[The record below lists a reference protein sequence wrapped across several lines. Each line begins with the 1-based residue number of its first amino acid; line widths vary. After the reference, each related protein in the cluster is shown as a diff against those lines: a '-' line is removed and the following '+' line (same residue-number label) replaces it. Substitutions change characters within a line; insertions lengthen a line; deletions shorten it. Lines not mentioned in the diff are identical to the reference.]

1 MLNKNFP
8 LELLKKLLNEHLNI
22 KLIKLENSTKEQMN
36 NLKKT
41 SKNFKEFSKNIQQ
54 LINSNI
60 EQEEF
65 QKDKLEK
72 KEENKNINENILKT
86 SIKINVGKSNNN
98 IRNRSNTLGIS
109 KYNQLKKVNTEN
121 NINRES
127 FISNHNI
134 NNKQKSKQK
143 SPEKNNK
150 NNKIVNLT
158 KNMGKN
164 ATPKKNNKLD
174 FFSDNKP
181 KCPKTEKIPKKIN
194 EKIKKM
200 NTNKDIKHKNSNNKL
215 KDEFDNLYNGNNKQL
230 ISSFRKEKKQRNQN
244 VIFNGNYIKKEID
257 FEKNNTENNINN
269 LKASFSFRKG
279 RKLNI
284 NENNII
290 NHVKNNNS
298 SSELNDI
305 QNIVKLVDN
314 VNQNITKLLNNNN
327 NNNSNMN
334 NNSIDFSLNNN
345 LRNSALFSNEIN
357 INSKKNEFTL
367 KKKYLSKKEK
377 VKEINVIELFKK
389 DNNIFKNI
397 LKYLSQKESIYFYSM
412 NNYLNKGRI
421 KYFDNKKEELL
432 SRLNLKKDETLE
444 KKINVIKNLFTEE
457 DLSQRKKFEITQ
469 ETRELIKKMNN
480 EEYIDKLKNFKT
492 NDKANENI
500 NIIFKILFIF
510 LGEENIYITKNNDI
524 FWKKCLHYF
533 DEKCSGKIGDFLL
546 QKIPFFKFDTK
557 QFNRIENLLKENKTE
572 IINEM
577 KQNTNYLIIPLI
589 KESLEYFGIIF
600 SQQKTEGSLYIKI
613 LRKNQIIINYLN
625 NLKVR
630 YFLSKYNEED
640 DED

>member
-1 MLNKNFP
+1 MLNKIFP

-54 LINSNI
+54 LINNNL

-121 NINRES
+121 NLNRES
-127 FISNHNI
+127 FIYNHNI

-314 VNQNITKLLNNNN
+314 VNQNITKLLNN

>member
-1 MLNKNFP
+1 M
-8 LELLKKLLNEHLNI
+8 
-22 KLIKLENSTKEQMN
+22 
-36 NLKKT
+36 
-41 SKNFKEFSKNIQQ
+41 
-54 LINSNI
+54 
-60 EQEEF
+60 
-65 QKDKLEK
+65 
-72 KEENKNINENILKT
+72 
-86 SIKINVGKSNNN
+86 
-98 IRNRSNTLGIS
+98 
-109 KYNQLKKVNTEN
+109 
-121 NINRES
+121 
-127 FISNHNI
+127 
-134 NNKQKSKQK
+134 
-143 SPEKNNK
+143 
-150 NNKIVNLT
+150 
-158 KNMGKN
+158 
-164 ATPKKNNKLD
+164 
-174 FFSDNKP
+174 
-181 KCPKTEKIPKKIN
+181 
-194 EKIKKM
+194 
-200 NTNKDIKHKNSNNKL
+200 
-215 KDEFDNLYNGNNKQL
+215 
-230 ISSFRKEKKQRNQN
+230 
-244 VIFNGNYIKKEID
+244 
-257 FEKNNTENNINN
+257 
-269 LKASFSFRKG
+269 
-279 RKLNI
+279 
-284 NENNII
+284 
-290 NHVKNNNS
+290 
-298 SSELNDI
+298 
-305 QNIVKLVDN
+305 
-314 VNQNITKLLNNNN
+314 
-327 NNNSNMN
+327 
-334 NNSIDFSLNNN
+334 
-345 LRNSALFSNEIN
+345 
-357 INSKKNEFTL
+357 
-367 KKKYLSKKEK
+367 
-377 VKEINVIELFKK
+377 
-389 DNNIFKNI
+389 
-397 LKYLSQKESIYFYSM
+397 SQKESIYFYSM

-557 QFNRIENLLKENKTE
+557 EFNRIENLLKENKTE

>member
-54 LINSNI
+54 LINSNL

-200 NTNKDIKHKNSNNKL
+200 NTNKDIKHKNSNTKL
-215 KDEFDNLYNGNNKQL
+215 KEEFDNLYNGNNKQL
-230 ISSFRKEKKQRNQN
+230 ISSFRKEKKQRNPN

-314 VNQNITKLLNNNN
+314 VNQNITKLLNNNS
-327 NNNSNMN
+327 SNIN

-444 KKINVIKNLFTEE
+444 KKINEIKNLFTEE
-457 DLSQRKKFEITQ
+457 DFSQRKKFEITQ

-480 EEYIDKLKNFKT
+480 EEYIDKLKNFKK

-557 QFNRIENLLKENKTE
+557 EFNRIENLLKENKTE

>member
-8 LELLKKLLNEHLNI
+8 LELLKKLINEHLNI

-54 LINSNI
+54 LINNNL

-305 QNIVKLVDN
+305 KNIVKLLDN
-314 VNQNITKLLNNNN
+314 VNQNITKLLNN

-444 KKINVIKNLFTEE
+444 KKINEIKNLFSEE

-557 QFNRIENLLKENKTE
+557 EFNRIENLLKENKTE

>member
-1 MLNKNFP
+1 MLNKNFS

-54 LINSNI
+54 LINNNL

-327 NNNSNMN
+327 NSNMN

-444 KKINVIKNLFTEE
+444 KKISEIKNLFSEE

-480 EEYIDKLKNFKT
+480 EEYIDKLKNFKK

-557 QFNRIENLLKENKTE
+557 EFNRIENLLKENKTE

>member
-54 LINSNI
+54 LINNNL

-327 NNNSNMN
+327 NSNMN

-444 KKINVIKNLFTEE
+444 KKINEIKNLFSEE

-480 EEYIDKLKNFKT
+480 EEYIDELKNFKT

-557 QFNRIENLLKENKTE
+557 EFNRIENLLKENKTE

>member
-54 LINSNI
+54 LINNNL

>member
-54 LINSNI
+54 LINNNL

-200 NTNKDIKHKNSNNKL
+200 NTNKDIKHKNSNTKL
-215 KDEFDNLYNGNNKQL
+215 KEEFDNLYNGNNKQL
-230 ISSFRKEKKQRNQN
+230 ISSFRKEKKQRNPN
-244 VIFNGNYIKKEID
+244 ANFNGNYIKKEID

-314 VNQNITKLLNNNN
+314 VNQNITKLLNN

>member
-54 LINSNI
+54 LINNNL

-327 NNNSNMN
+327 NSNMN

-444 KKINVIKNLFTEE
+444 KKINEIKNLFSEE

-510 LGEENIYITKNNDI
+510 LGEENIYITINNDI

-557 QFNRIENLLKENKTE
+557 EFNRIENLLKENKTE

>member
-54 LINSNI
+54 LINSNL

-327 NNNSNMN
+327 NSNMN

-444 KKINVIKNLFTEE
+444 KKINEIKNLFTEE

-557 QFNRIENLLKENKTE
+557 EFNRIENLLKENKTE

>member
-1 MLNKNFP
+1 MLNKNFS

-54 LINSNI
+54 LINNNL

-327 NNNSNMN
+327 NSNMN

-444 KKINVIKNLFTEE
+444 KKISEIKNLFSEE

-480 EEYIDKLKNFKT
+480 EEYIDKPKNFKK

-557 QFNRIENLLKENKTE
+557 EFNRIENLLKENKTE

>member
-1 MLNKNFP
+1 MLNKIFS

-54 LINSNI
+54 LINNNL

-327 NNNSNMN
+327 NSNMN

-444 KKINVIKNLFTEE
+444 KKINEIKNLFTEE

-510 LGEENIYITKNNDI
+510 LGEENIYITINNDI

-557 QFNRIENLLKENKTE
+557 EFNRIENLLKENKTE

>member
-54 LINSNI
+54 LINNNL

-327 NNNSNMN
+327 NSNMN

-557 QFNRIENLLKENKTE
+557 EFNRIENLLKENKTE

>member
-54 LINSNI
+54 LINNNL

-314 VNQNITKLLNNNN
+314 VNQNIT
-327 NNNSNMN
+327 
-334 NNSIDFSLNNN
+334 
-345 LRNSALFSNEIN
+345 
-357 INSKKNEFTL
+357 
-367 KKKYLSKKEK
+367 
-377 VKEINVIELFKK
+377 
-389 DNNIFKNI
+389 
-397 LKYLSQKESIYFYSM
+397 
-412 NNYLNKGRI
+412 
-421 KYFDNKKEELL
+421 
-432 SRLNLKKDETLE
+432 
-444 KKINVIKNLFTEE
+444 
-457 DLSQRKKFEITQ
+457 
-469 ETRELIKKMNN
+469 
-480 EEYIDKLKNFKT
+480 
-492 NDKANENI
+492 
-500 NIIFKILFIF
+500 
-510 LGEENIYITKNNDI
+510 
-524 FWKKCLHYF
+524 
-533 DEKCSGKIGDFLL
+533 
-546 QKIPFFKFDTK
+546 
-557 QFNRIENLLKENKTE
+557 
-572 IINEM
+572 
-577 KQNTNYLIIPLI
+577 
-589 KESLEYFGIIF
+589 
-600 SQQKTEGSLYIKI
+600 
-613 LRKNQIIINYLN
+613 
-625 NLKVR
+625 
-630 YFLSKYNEED
+630 
-640 DED
+640 

>member
-54 LINSNI
+54 LINNNL

-257 FEKNNTENNINN
+257 FEKINTENNINN

-314 VNQNITKLLNNNN
+314 VNQNITKLLNN